1 MLNSAYI
8 TPLTVFLGWLTIV
21 SLILFLYST
30 YKLRK
35 LNKKVSIDS
44 ASEDKK
50 WKELEEK
57 AQRDYQEI
65 ISSANKKAAEI
76 IAQANQVNK
85 DSMTSFNT
93 SMSTMIENHKRS
105 LNVNSEAIS
114 KEHQKEIRELN
125 QKIVTLLS
133 NIYKDI
139 ETSAKTD
146 LENYKAVIKQQTFE
160 AEKQVQDKMKAEY
173 DKLEKEIEARK
184 QERLQQVEA
193 NIYKVINT
201 ISKDIIGKSL
211 DLSTHED
218 LIVKSLDKAKK
229 QGDL

>member
-8 TPLTVFLGWLTIV
+8 TPLTVFLGWLTLV
-21 SLILFLYST
+21 SLILFLYSA

-35 LNKKVSIDS
+35 LSKKINIETG
-44 ASEDKK
+44 SENAR

-76 IAQANQVNK
+76 ISQANQINK
-85 DSMTSFNT
+85 DSMTSFNS
-93 SMSTMIENHKRS
+93 SMTTMLENHKNS
-105 LNVNSEAIS
+105 LNVNSQAIS
-114 KEHQKEIRELN
+114 QEHQKEIRELN
-125 QKIVTLLS
+125 QKIITLLS
-133 NIYKDI
+133 NVYKDI
-139 ETSAKTD
+139 ETTTKAD
-146 LENYKAVIKQQTFE
+146 LENYKEVIKKQTFE
-160 AEKQVQDKMKAEY
+160 AEKQAQEHMKTEY
-173 DKLEKEIEARK
+173 EKLEKEIEIRK
-184 QERLQQVEA
+184 QERLQQLEA
-193 NIYKVINT
+193 NIYKILNT

-211 DLSTHED
+211 DLSTHEE